1 MFTFAN
7 NILIINKNNVTIMG
21 ILFFICII
29 VVIAIYC
36 LLKPSKQSPTPPIS
50 STTPINL
57 PTPSTKPTKPT
68 GIKKDLLGPCVEEV
82 WSLTEF
88 AKKFDRMK
96 VGDCPNHTTGEVFK
110 TCIFFKGNTLT
121 FVYFYKTIG
130 VLTKEEIGKREVELK
145 VGRTPNNKYYLYTG
159 EDNIAENV
167 NLGINNYEQTTYH

>member
-29 VVIAIYC
+29 AVIAIYC

-50 STTPINL
+50 STTPINP
-57 PTPSTKPTKPT
+57 PTPPTKPT

-88 AKKFDRMK
+88 TKKFDRMK
-96 VGDCPNHTTGEVFK
+96 VGDCTNHDTGEVFK
-110 TCIFFKGNTLT
+110 SCIFCIDNTST

-130 VLTKEEIGKREVELK
+130 VLTKEEISKRKDELK

-159 EDNIAENV
+159 EDNFAENV